1 MNFFHLNTTQDIG
14 HGVTVI
20 FLCFVVIGVAV
31 LLDLYTG
38 INAAKKTGEKIRSH
52 ILRRTIIKTIEYW
65 LVVVFGILI
74 DLLGLSFPW
83 YNIPYAAIIITLCV
97 LLIEGHSLFENL
109 TRAKSPAAKID
120 DVAGD
125 IMQDIIE
132 ARSGKTAAKVYEKI
146 VERLKKGEDN
156 DNKET
161 AH

>member
-52 ILRRTIIKTIEYW
+52 ILRRTIIKIIEYW
-65 LVVVFGILI
+65 MVVVFGVLI
-74 DLLGLSFPW
+74 DLLGLSFTW
-83 YNIPYAAIIITLCV
+83 YNIPYAAIIVTLCV

-109 TRAKSPAAKID
+109 ARAKSPAGRID
-120 DVAGD
+120 DVAGGF
-125 IMQDIIE
+125 MQDIIE
-132 ARSGKTAAKVYEKI
+132 AKSGKTAAKVYEKI
-146 VERLKKGEDN
+146 VEHLKKGSGNE
-156 DNKET
+156 
-161 AH
+161 

>member
-38 INAAKKTGEKIRSH
+38 IKAAKKTGEKIRSH
-52 ILRRTIIKTIEYW
+52 ILRRTIIKIIEYW
-65 LVVVFGILI
+65 MVVVFGVLI
-74 DLLGLSFPW
+74 DLLGLSFTW
-83 YNIPYAAIIITLCV
+83 YNIPYAAIIVTLCV

-125 IMQDIIE
+125 ILQDIID
-132 ARSGKTAAKVYEKI
+132 AKSSKTAAKVYEGI
-146 VERLKKGEDN
+146 VEKLKKGAGDE
-156 DNKET
+156 
-161 AH
+161 

>member
-1 MNFFHLNTTQDIG
+1 MKFIHLNTTQDIG

-52 ILRRTIIKTIEYW
+52 ILRRTIIKIIEYW

-83 YNIPYAAIIITLCV
+83 YNIPYAAVIITLCV

-109 TRAKSPAAKID
+109 TRAKSPAARID
-120 DVAGD
+120 DVL
-125 IMQDIIE
+125 QDIIE

-146 VERLKKGEDN
+146 VERLKKGEGN
-156 DNKET
+156 DNEKT
-161 AH
+161 AR

>member
-20 FLCFVVIGVAV
+20 FLCFVIIGIAV

-38 INAAKKTGEKIRSH
+38 IKAAKKTGEKIRSH
-52 ILRRTIIKTIEYW
+52 ILRRTIIKIIEYW
-65 LVVVFGILI
+65 MVVVFGVLI
-74 DLLGLSFPW
+74 DLLGLSFTW
-83 YNIPYAAIIITLCV
+83 YNIPYAAIIITFSV

-125 IMQDIIE
+125 ILQEIID
-132 ARSGKTAAKVYEKI
+132 AKTGKTAAKVYEEI
-146 VERLKKGEDN
+146 VERVK
-156 DNKET
+156 NKLRNE
-161 AH
+161 

>member
-52 ILRRTIIKTIEYW
+52 ILRRTIIKIIEYW
-65 LVVVFGILI
+65 MVVVFGVLI
-74 DLLGLSFPW
+74 DLLGLSFTW
-83 YNIPYAAIIITLCV
+83 YNIPYAAIIVTLCV

-109 TRAKSPAAKID
+109 TRAKSPAGRID

-125 IMQDIIE
+125 ILQDIID
-132 ARSGKTAAKVYEKI
+132 AKSSKTAAKVYEGIIEK
-146 VERLKKGEDN
+146 LKKGAGNE
-156 DNKET
+156 
-161 AH
+161 

>member
-31 LLDLYTG
+31 MLDLYTG
-38 INAAKKTGEKIRSH
+38 IKAAKKTGEKIRSH
-52 ILRRTIIKTIEYW
+52 ILRRTIIKIIEYW
-65 LVVVFGILI
+65 MVVVFGVLI
-74 DLLGLSFPW
+74 DLLGLSFTW
-83 YNIPYAAIIITLCV
+83 YNIPYAAIIVTLCV

-125 IMQDIIE
+125 ILQDIID
-132 ARSGKTAAKVYEKI
+132 AKTGKTAAKVYEGI
-146 VERLKKGEDN
+146 VEKLKKGSDDE
-156 DNKET
+156 
-161 AH
+161 

>member
-38 INAAKKTGEKIRSH
+38 IKAAKKTGEKIRSH
-52 ILRRTIIKTIEYW
+52 ILRRTIIKIIEYW
-65 LVVVFGILI
+65 MVVVFGVLI
-74 DLLGLSFPW
+74 DLLGLSFTW
-83 YNIPYAAIIITLCV
+83 YNIPYAAIIVTLCV

-125 IMQDIIE
+125 ILQDIID
-132 ARSGKTAAKVYEKI
+132 AKSSKTAAKVYEGI
-146 VERLKKGEDN
+146 VEKLKKGSDDE
-156 DNKET
+156 
-161 AH
+161 

>member
-52 ILRRTIIKTIEYW
+52 ILRRTIIKIIEYW
-65 LVVVFGILI
+65 MVVVFGVLI
-74 DLLGLSFPW
+74 DLLGLSFTW
-83 YNIPYAAIIITLCV
+83 YNIPYAAIIVTLCV

-109 TRAKSPAAKID
+109 TLAKSPAAKID
-120 DVAGD
+120 DIAGD
-125 IMQDIIE
+125 ILQDIID
-132 ARSGKTAAKVYEKI
+132 AKSSKTAAKVYEGIIEK
-146 VERLKKGEDN
+146 LKKGASDE
-156 DNKET
+156 
-161 AH
+161 

>member
-1 MNFFHLNTTQDIG
+1 M
-14 HGVTVI
+14 
-20 FLCFVVIGVAV
+20 
-31 LLDLYTG
+31 
-38 INAAKKTGEKIRSH
+38 GEKIRSH
-52 ILRRTIIKTIEYW
+52 ILRRTIIKIIEYW

-83 YNIPYAAIIITLCV
+83 YNIPYAAVIITLCV

-109 TRAKSPAAKID
+109 TRAKSPAARID

-125 IMQDIIE
+125 VFQDIID

-146 VERLKKGEDN
+146 VEQLKKGEGYDN
-156 DNKET
+156 EKT

>member
-52 ILRRTIIKTIEYW
+52 ILRRTIIKIIEYW
-65 LVVVFGILI
+65 FVVVFGVLI
-74 DLLGLSFPW
+74 DLLGLSFTW
-83 YNIPYAAIIITLCV
+83 YNIPYAAIIVTLCV

-109 TRAKSPAAKID
+109 TRAKSPAGRID
-120 DVAGD
+120 DVAGGF
-125 IMQDIIE
+125 MQDIIE
-132 ARSGKTAAKVYEKI
+132 AKSGKTAAKVYEKI
-146 VERLKKGEDN
+146 VEHLKKGSGNE
-156 DNKET
+156 
-161 AH
+161 

>member
-52 ILRRTIIKTIEYW
+52 ILRRTIIKIIEYW
-65 LVVVFGILI
+65 MVVVFGVLI
-74 DLLGLSFPW
+74 DLLGLSFTW
-83 YNIPYAAIIITLCV
+83 YNIPYAAIIVTLCV

-109 TRAKSPAAKID
+109 TRAKSPAGRID
-120 DVAGD
+120 DVAGGF
-125 IMQDIIE
+125 MQDIIE
-132 ARSGKTAAKVYEKI
+132 AKSGKTAAKVYEKI
-146 VERLKKGEDN
+146 VEHLKKGSGNE
-156 DNKET
+156 
-161 AH
+161 

>member
-52 ILRRTIIKTIEYW
+52 ILRRTIIKIIEYW
-65 LVVVFGILI
+65 MVVVFGVLI
-74 DLLGLSFPW
+74 DLLGLSFTW
-83 YNIPYAAIIITLCV
+83 YNIPYAAIIVTLCV

-109 TRAKSPAAKID
+109 TRAKSPAGKID

-125 IMQDIIE
+125 FMQEIIE
-132 ARSGKTAAKVYEKI
+132 AKSGKTAAKVYEKI
-146 VERLKKGEDN
+146 IEHLKKGAGNE
-156 DNKET
+156 
-161 AH
+161 

>member
-52 ILRRTIIKTIEYW
+52 ILRRTIIKIIEYW

-83 YNIPYAAIIITLCV
+83 YNMPYAAVIITLCV

-109 TRAKSPAAKID
+109 TRAKSPAARID

-125 IMQDIIE
+125 VFQDIID

-146 VERLKKGEDN
+146 IERLKKGEGN
-156 DNKET
+156 DGKET
-161 AH
+161 ID

>member
-1 MNFFHLNTTQDIG
+1 MNFFHLNVTQDIG

-52 ILRRTIIKTIEYW
+52 ILRRTIIKIIEYW
-65 LVVVFGILI
+65 MVVVFGVLI
-74 DLLGLSFPW
+74 DLLGLSFTW
-83 YNIPYAAIIITLCV
+83 YNIPYAAIIVTLCV

-109 TRAKSPAAKID
+109 TRAKSPAGKID

-125 IMQDIIE
+125 FMQEIIE
-132 ARSGKTAAKVYEKI
+132 AKSGKTAAKVYEKI
-146 VERLKKGEDN
+146 IEHLKKGAGNE
-156 DNKET
+156 
-161 AH
+161 